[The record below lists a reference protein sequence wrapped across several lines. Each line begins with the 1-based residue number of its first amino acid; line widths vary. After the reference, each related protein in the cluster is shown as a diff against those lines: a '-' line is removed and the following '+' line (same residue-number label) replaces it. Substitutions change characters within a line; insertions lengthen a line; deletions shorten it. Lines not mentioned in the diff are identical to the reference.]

1 MSMWTDELWEN
12 DANEKLFKLIF
23 VIFLLQQN
31 VGHRA
36 DHVQGA
42 VLLRRGGVRVLQ
54 KERNFKIQFNKSVNF
69 GILG

>member
-42 VLLRRGGVRVLQ
+42 VLLRRGGVWVLQ
-54 KERNFKIQFNKSVNF
+54 KKEIKQ
-69 GILG
+69 ILINY

>member
-1 MSMWTDELWEN
+1 MWTDELWEN

-54 KERNFKIQFNKSVNF
+54 KKEIIEILINFSF
-69 GILG
+69 GRILG